1 MIIEFH
7 IFSEII
13 DHYKYLMMTI
23 ISNIKYINS
32 YGLKCYDV
40 VEDTVNRT
48 YLPSTNNTISES
60 KRWNAA

>member
-1 MIIEFH
+1 
-7 IFSEII
+7 
-13 DHYKYLMMTI
+13 MMNI

-48 YLPSTNNTISES
+48 YLPSTNNTVSES